1 MARSITYEGDTIQ
14 ATPRETDGR
23 KWRLHICMSG
33 NDHLGVRTSE
43 FTAEGLCATEQEA
56 DICGITFSQRVID
69 GKVEGLAVMDV
80 KPEDRLATP
89 RFRVQFRTTFS
100 ASLKTGRNGYPTG
113 SVYRRMPHREP
124 ADPRTRFL
132 LGTAYLYARHRM
144 AAHDREDQHTMGG
157 RAHVRAGLRA
167 AP

>member
-14 ATPRETDGR
+14 ATPRETDGK

-43 FTAEGLCATEQEA
+43 FPAEGLCATEQEA
-56 DICGITFSQRVID
+56 DI
-69 GKVEGLAVMDV
+69 
-80 KPEDRLATP
+80 
-89 RFRVQFRTTFS
+89 S
-100 ASLKTGRNGYPTG
+100 A
-113 SVYRRMPHREP
+113 MPHREP

-144 AAHDREDQHTMGG
+144 AAHDRGGQRTMGG